1 MNTSKPILTS
11 VQLLKQYLRWL
22 PAKIGLFNKGA
33 FLLQINEILSDDLFI
48 ASYPKSGNTW
58 LRFVL
63 ANMKSEGEE
72 ITFKTID
79 RYVSDVYTSKNLLN
93 SKKNNRIIKTHQT
106 LFEYYPKTIYI
117 YRDYRDVLISF
128 YHYEKALKH
137 FTGTLEQFI
146 ISKNVNQ
153 PFGSWKEHV
162 QKAFDFKLKYP
173 ERVLL
178 LSYESLLDD
187 PLLQLKL
194 IKEFT
199 GLKPML
205 SIEEINTRCS
215 FSKLKEDETKYSSDF
230 KDVSKEHFFREGKKG
245 KWDSHFNENMIDILK
260 SDTELRN
267 LMEKLGYFYS

>member
-1 MNTSKPILTS
+1 MNSAKPILTPI
-11 VQLLKQYLRWL
+11 QLLKQYLRWF

-33 FLLQINEILSDDLFI
+33 YLLQINEILSDDLFI

-58 LRFVL
+58 VRFVL
-63 ANMKSEGEE
+63 ANMKSKGEE

-79 RYVSDVYTSKNLLN
+79 QYVSDVYTAKGFLN

-128 YHYEKALKH
+128 YHYEKALTH
-137 FTGTLEQFI
+137 FAGTFEQFI
-146 ISKNVNQ
+146 VSKNVNE

-162 QKAFDFKLKYP
+162 KKALDFKLKYP
-173 ERVLL
+173 EKILL
-178 LSYESLLDD
+178 ISYESLIDE

-194 IKEFT
+194 IQEFT

-205 SIEEINTRCS
+205 SIEEINNRCS
-215 FSKLKEDETKYSSDF
+215 FSKLKDDETKHSSNF
-230 KDVSKEHFFREGKKG
+230 KDISKEYFFREGKKG
-245 KWDSHFNENMIDILK
+245 KWVDFFTTETIHELK
-260 SDTELRN
+260 KDTELMQ
-267 LMEKLGYFYS
+267 LMIQLDYSF